1 MEQLMGEKKI
11 YNTLYQW
18 NNSWVR
24 KKKKK
29 HAIPM
34 EQLMGE
40 KKEKKNTLYQWNN
53 SRVKK
58 ENTLLMEHTF
68 GCT

>member
-40 KKEKKNTLYQWNN
+40 KKEKKTRYTNGTTQ
-53 SRVKK
+53 
-58 ENTLLMEHTF
+58 E
-68 GCT
+68 